1 MAIDPGSESSD
12 VVIIL
17 TEAAL
22 TAADVEH
29 VLDIYRD
36 PDGDGVPDPVAFRV
50 LVPAETERHLL
61 AALLEHIGS
70 GELRK
75 AWADLTGDRPDAA
88 QAAVTASEKLTTS
101 VAALRAAGMAA
112 EGSVTQDDPLP
123 ALQAAVA
130 GGGVREIVVVTY
142 PHALADTFHAD
153 WASKA
158 RDTLAVPVL
167 HLYAGTS
174 ELG

>member
-1 MAIDPGSESSD
+1 MSTEASSD
-12 VVIIL
+12 VVLVL

-22 TAADVEH
+22 SAADVEH

-36 PDGDGVPDPVAFRV
+36 PDGDGVPDPVAFRL

-61 AALLEHIGS
+61 TSILEHVGT

-75 AWADLTGDRPDAA
+75 VWADLTGGRPDPA
-88 QAAVTASEKLTTS
+88 QAAMTASEKLATS
-101 VAALRAAGMAA
+101 LAGLHAAGMAA

-123 ALQAAVA
+123 ALRSAVA
-130 GGGVREIVVVTY
+130 AGDVREIVVITY

-158 RDTLAVPVL
+158 RDTLKVPVL

>member
-1 MAIDPGSESSD
+1 MSTEASSD
-12 VVIIL
+12 VVLVL

-22 TAADVEH
+22 SAADVEH

-50 LVPAETERHLL
+50 LVPAETDRHLV
-61 AALLEHIGS
+61 AAMLEHVGT

-75 AWADLTGDRPDAA
+75 AWADLTSGRPDPTHAA
-88 QAAVTASEKLTTS
+88 LTASEKLASSLT
-101 VAALRAAGMAA
+101 ALHAAGMAA
-112 EGSVTQDDPLP
+112 DGVVVQDDPLP
-123 ALQAAVA
+123 ALRTAVA
-130 GGGVREIVVVTY
+130 EGSVREVVVVTY
-142 PHALADTFHAD
+142 PHAIADTFHAD

-158 RDTLAVPVL
+158 RDVLKVPVL